1 MRLQARNKKREGQ
14 PFPLYVWFRLKR
26 LCIPIKAQVA
36 GALER
41 EPAAIAFSEHAVLR
55 PGNGKLHAIPAL
67 HLEGNIIRCGSV
79 VMHAGAARVARNV
92 CTFCYDD
99 CIYRKARRSVVFR
112 PLGNAFDDRKN
123 DYAEN
128 NYEHNRDQCRDPA
141 KPKAHH
147 TKILA
152 YPFKILDRLFGK
164 QQGNAGFPLRRG
176 RLCAQHCPHQ
186 KREK

>member
-99 CIYRKARRSVVFR
+99 CIYREARGSVVFR

-128 NYEHNRDQCRDPA
+128 NYEHNHDQYRDPA

-147 TKILA
+147 TKIVA